1 MFKFSCERG
10 EGGEFTAKKQTIEM
24 LFGNLSFGNIGHL
37 KKIKSQGIRLLSQ
50 LPETTLRKLSGLKP
64 FPFLISEA
72 IITHPLIRN

>member
-1 MFKFSCERG
+1 
-10 EGGEFTAKKQTIEM
+10 M
-24 LFGNLSFGNIGHL
+24 LFGNLSFGNIGQL
-37 KKIKSQGIRLLSQ
+37 KKIKSPEQGIRLLSQ